1 MSINKQFHA
10 VTLDIDKCKGCV
22 SCMKRCPTEAIRVRD
37 GKARIL
43 YERCVGCGECIR
55 ICPYNAKKAS
65 YDSFD
70 IVKNSDFK
78 YKVALPAPSLYGQ
91 FENLDNLNYVIE
103 GLLKIGF
110 DDVFEVGRSAE
121 LLSELTRK
129 KYEEGNLKLPVIST
143 ACPAVLELILIR
155 FHDLKDNLLQLLT
168 PADVSA
174 KLAREMAAEKTGLKP
189 EEIGIFFISPCPAKV
204 HALKSGIGVKKPLVD
219 GVLAASEVYF
229 QLINVMKDIKEPREL
244 SEIGIFG
251 LGWSASGGEAVA
263 LLKNKYLA
271 ADGIENVV
279 NVLKELENGKLKDV
293 DFIELNACVSGCVGG
308 VLNVENP
315 FVARAKLRAIR
326 RYLPV
331 SKNRLEQYG
340 KDDSFYEWEEVPE
353 IMDVMRLDEDIN
365 KAMEI
370 LARIRKILL
379 LLPMLDCGSCG
390 APSCQAF
397 AEDVARGEAK
407 ITDCHRINLE
417 KLLNED
423 I

>member
-1 MSINKQFHA
+1 MSIIKQFHA

-129 KYEEGNLKLPVIST
+129 KFEEGNLKLPVIST

-174 KLAREMAAEKTGLKP
+174 KLSREMAAEKTGLKP

-204 HALKSGIGVKKPLVD
+204 NALKCGVGVKKPLVD

-229 QLINVMKDIKEPREL
+229 YLINAMKNIKEPREL

-315 FVARAKLRAIR
+315 FVARAKLRANR

-340 KDDSFYEWEEVPE
+340 KDDSFYEWEEQPE
-353 IMDVMRLDEDIN
+353 IMDVMRLDKDIN

-370 LARIRKILL
+370 LARIKKILL

-423 I
+423 N